1 MMLRPH
7 QIEPVDALDEI
18 LRGYQ
23 SAVDLSDTGV
33 GKTYV
38 AAAVAA
44 RLRLP
49 TLVVCPKIV
58 ITAWHRAASH
68 FNDTLSV
75 INYEALRTG
84 RSPFGYW
91 KKCPSGIS
99 QRDSYYICQCCQ
111 RRVDF
116 ENFSPCYCHPNGI
129 HCVDIKKM
137 PQVLGDFVYHDAVK
151 FVVADEVHRCGGID
165 SLNAEMLIAA
175 KRQNIKVLGLSATAA
190 LSPLGMRALGY
201 NLDLHGDKYEI
212 PVFPKHQIPVFANS
226 VKFIE
231 DAPGFIHL
239 SRLPNFYQWAS
250 RYGCRR
256 DQRFHGFKW
265 VVGADKQVE
274 IMREIRDSIIP
285 ARGVR
290 VRVQD
295 IPGFPQRDITAELY
309 DINKPEQI
317 DALYAEMAAP
327 LQRLAE
333 TMAGDKAPDNPLT
346 RELRARQR
354 IELLKVPAC
363 AELASDYIDKG
374 YSLGIF
380 VNFRQTLD
388 ELCSRFPDSLAI
400 YGGQPDGERESQI
413 DAFQSND
420 VRLIVIMSDA
430 GGVGLSLPDVT
441 GNHPRG
447 GLVMPSHRATVMR
460 QIFGR
465 FHRDDSKSNCW
476 YRVLLAAGTLEQPMY
491 RNLNIKFNNLDAL
504 NDADLTPEGI
514 QHTV

>member
-1 MMLRPH
+1 MSGELRPH
-7 QIEPVDALDEI
+7 QFSPVDQIDEI

-44 RLRLP
+44 RLRVP

-58 ITAWHRAASH
+58 ISAWHRAASH

-84 RSPFGYW
+84 RSPFGHW

-116 ENFSPCYCHPNGI
+116 ENFAPCYCHPNGI

-137 PQVLGDFVYHDAVK
+137 PQVLGDFVYHDAIK
-151 FVVADEVHRCGGID
+151 FVIFDEVHRCGGID
-165 SLNAEMLIAA
+165 SLNAEMLVAV

-201 NLDLHGDKYEI
+201 NLDLHGDKHDVMGGI
-212 PVFPKHQIPVFANS
+212 LIKPMQ
-226 VKFIE
+226 
-231 DAPGFIHL
+231 L
-239 SRLPNFYQWAS
+239 LRPNFYRWAN

-256 DQRFHGFKW
+256 DERFHGFKW
-265 VVGADKQVE
+265 MIGADKQVE
-274 IMREIRDSIIP
+274 IMREIHDSIIP

-290 VRVQD
+290 VRVAD
-295 IPGFPQRDITAELY
+295 IPGFPKRDITAELY
-309 DINKPEQI
+309 DIDKPEQI
-317 DALYAEMAAP
+317 DALYKEMAAP
-327 LQRLAE
+327 LQSLAE
-333 TMAGDKAPDNPLT
+333 TTACDKTPNNPLT

-354 IELLKVPAC
+354 IELLKVPIAT
-363 AELASDYIDKG
+363 ELITDYTAKG
-374 YSLGIF
+374 YSLGVF
-380 VNFRQTLD
+380 VNFRQTFD
-388 ELCSRFPDSLAI
+388 ELHARFPTAALI
-400 YGGQPDGERESQI
+400 YGGQDERIRQCNVEL
-413 DAFQSND
+413 FQDNSA
-420 VRLIVIMSDA
+420 RLIIIMSDA
-430 GGVGLSLPDVT
+430 GGVGLSLPDRD

-447 GLVMPSHRATVMR
+447 GLVMPSHKAVIMR

-476 YRVLLAAGTLEQPMY
+476 YRVVLAAGTLEQSIY
-491 RNLNIKFNNLDAL
+491 RSFNIKSNNIDAL
-504 NDADLTPEGI
+504 NDADLTPSEI
-514 QHTV
+514 QHTI